1 MTATNV
7 GKDTDTLDHSY
18 IPNGTASLE
27 NSNKLSR
34 ELSHT
39 HQIYS

>member
-1 MTATNV
+1 MTATNA

-18 IPNGTASLE
+18 IPNGTDSLE